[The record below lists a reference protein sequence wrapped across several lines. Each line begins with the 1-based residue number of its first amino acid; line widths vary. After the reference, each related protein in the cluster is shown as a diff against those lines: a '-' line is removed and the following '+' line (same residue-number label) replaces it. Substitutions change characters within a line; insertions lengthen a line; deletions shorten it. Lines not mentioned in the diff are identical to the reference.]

1 MTTNFFSKRC
11 LDLSSKTK
19 TNQIPYYQRE
29 HAHTVL
35 VEEFREKLKKET
47 EESNVVKAD
56 ESKKACERKKEHLVA
71 VYGSKNTNWE
81 KLVDENS
88 RQPFWYVV

>member
-1 MTTNFFSKRC
+1 M
-11 LDLSSKTK
+11 
-19 TNQIPYYQRE
+19 
-29 HAHTVL
+29 L

-47 EESNVVKAD
+47 EGSNAVKAG

>member
-1 MTTNFFSKRC
+1 M
-11 LDLSSKTK
+11 
-19 TNQIPYYQRE
+19 
-29 HAHTVL
+29 
-35 VEEFREKLKKET
+35 KKET

>member
-1 MTTNFFSKRC
+1 M
-11 LDLSSKTK
+11 
-19 TNQIPYYQRE
+19 
-29 HAHTVL
+29 L

-47 EESNVVKAD
+47 EESNIVKAD